1 MRGPCAKWR
10 MFRPPLKPMGGKR
23 RLRTCPLKRSG
34 GLVTSKLAVNLLVA
48 DTLAVVVV
56 TPRFR
61 LYPKRTLAVH
71 CDSNDATGEP
81 MQYFEASDGKLERI
95 GKVIGDTLAALV
107 ILFVIILAL
116 RILF

>member
-1 MRGPCAKWR
+1 MRRCANNPPVRKSNWR
-10 MFRPPLKPMGGKR
+10 YVA
-23 RLRTCPLKRSG
+23 
-34 GLVTSKLAVNLLVA
+34 LVLDDAPSLVL
-48 DTLAVVVV
+48 DEE

-95 GKVIGDTLAALV
+95 GKVIGDTISALV
-107 ILFVIILAL
+107 ILSVLILAFNTVF
-116 RILF
+116 R